1 MSVAHASSFGNV
13 WDVAI
18 CGKKHGGRAM
28 VPKRK
33 NEEED
38 DHAKGMGDS
47 KKKKPKGPG
56 IALVIAIGHKGK
68 HDKDAMK
75 KAWPML
81 KEHAGPNEVAPW
93 LKQRQYDI
101 QGLEEHKNVMSE
113 QQQKD
118 ERLRNERMRRSMLAH
133 VESQDRRKAQQ
144 RRENAQRAIS
154 RGDLSYLPD
163 NISEILAE
171 REQFDQE
178 GAEQFAPPPPP
189 KLPDYQSGFAADYDP
204 DAKEKDAGF

>member
-81 KEHAGPNEVAPW
+81 KEQKTLYDPAWDQHA
-93 LKQRQYDI
+93 YDE
-101 QGLEEHKNVMSE
+101 QGYKEHQEAMAAHDDA
-113 QQQKD
+113 QD
-118 ERLRNERMRRSMLAH
+118 EMRLRLLTQPFDYSRSA
-133 VESQDRRKAQQ
+133 AQ
-144 RRENAQRAIS
+144 RRATSPLRTMLPPKPPRIAAQ
-154 RGDLSYLPD
+154 DV
-163 NISEILAE
+163 
-171 REQFDQE
+171 E
-178 GAEQFAPPPPP
+178 GAPTGLQGTF
-189 KLPDYQSGFAADYDP
+189 SADYDP

>member
-1 MSVAHASSFGNV
+1 
-13 WDVAI
+13 
-18 CGKKHGGRAM
+18 M

-33 NEEED
+33 SEEQD
-38 DHAKGMGDS
+38 DHAIGMGDS

-81 KEHAGPNEVAPW
+81 KEQKTLYEPEWDQQA
-93 LKQRQYDI
+93 YDE
-101 QGLEEHKNVMSE
+101 QGHREH
-113 QQQKD
+113 
-118 ERLRNERMRRSMLAH
+118 LLAM
-133 VESQDRRKAQQ
+133 Q
-144 RRENAQRAIS
+144 
-154 RGDLSYLPD
+154 
-163 NISEILAE
+163 

-178 GAEQFAPPPPP
+178 GAEDARWMTGVDSRNSGVPDASAFQRRRRTRAPTPGNQRLPPLSSPP
-189 KLPDYQSGFAADYDP
+189 KLPDYKSGFADDYDP